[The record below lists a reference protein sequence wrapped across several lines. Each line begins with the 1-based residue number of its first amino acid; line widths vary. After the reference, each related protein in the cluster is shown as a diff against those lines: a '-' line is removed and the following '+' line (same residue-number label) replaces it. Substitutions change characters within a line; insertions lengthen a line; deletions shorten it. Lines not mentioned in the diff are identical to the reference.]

1 VTLFWI
7 SVVLLVAVALAILL
21 PALLR
26 RRTVST
32 DTRDLN
38 IALARERLRELDTE
52 SADGALDP
60 KQLDAARDELKQEL
74 LLDVEQSAEGEERLS
89 GRRDVFGMLAIVIG
103 VPLMAFAL
111 YGVLGDQNAVLGVPT
126 APERTDSAGQGQ
138 GQGQDMSIEAM
149 IARLEGRLQ
158 QQPDDTTGW
167 LMLARSYSYAQ
178 RWADAER
185 AYGRA
190 RDLDPQ
196 NADVLVEY
204 AGVLGRR
211 ANGVLAGLPEQLLQ
225 EALQVQPQHMNA
237 LFLMGHVHFQAQRYQ
252 DAVDLWQQVA
262 GALQPDSDD
271 LRQLQGYIAEAR
283 VQMGLPPET
292 APVAAS
298 PAPAPAT
305 AAAPGK
311 SIQVSVDLDPAL
323 ASAVAPGDTLFVYAR
338 ATEGPR
344 MPLAIARVTA
354 SDLPLTVTLDESMAM
369 MPNMTLATFEQVTVE
384 ARISKSG
391 SAMPQSGD
399 IRGTRTPVS
408 PGSDE
413 TVEILIDSRVP

>member
-1 VTLFWI
+1 VTLFWVLL
-7 SVVLLVAVALAILL
+7 VVLVAVALAILL
-21 PALLR
+21 PPLLR
-26 RRTVST
+26 MRTVT
-32 DTRDLN
+32 AGGQNLN
-38 IALARERLRELDTE
+38 IALARERLHELEAETAE
-52 SADGALDP
+52 GALDST
-60 KQLDAARDELKQEL
+60 QLDAAREELKSEL
-74 LLDVEQSAEGEERLS
+74 LLDVEHGDADEASLS
-89 GRRDVFGMLAIVIG
+89 GRRDVFGMLAVVIG
-103 VPLMAFAL
+103 VPLIAFAM
-111 YGVLGDQNAVLGVPT
+111 YGFLGDKSAVLGVPM
-126 APERTDSAGQGQ
+126 APERTDTAAQE
-138 GQGQDMSIEAM
+138 QDMSIEAM
-149 IARLEGRLQ
+149 IARLEGRLE

-211 ANGVLAGLPEQLLQ
+211 ANGVLAGLPEQLLR

-237 LFLMGHVHFQAQRYQ
+237 LFLMGHVYFQAQRYQ

-283 VQMGLPPET
+283 GQMGLPPQT
-292 APVAAS
+292 APVATP
-298 PAPAPAT
+298 PAPTPAP
-305 AAAPGK
+305 APGK
-311 SIQVSVDLDPAL
+311 SIHVSVDLDPAL
-323 ASAVAPGDTLFVYAR
+323 ASVVAPGDTLFVYAR

-354 SDLPLTVTLDESMAM
+354 SELPLTVTLDESMAM

>member
-1 VTLFWI
+1 
-7 SVVLLVAVALAILL
+7 
-21 PALLR
+21 
-26 RRTVST
+26 
-32 DTRDLN
+32 
-38 IALARERLRELDTE
+38 
-52 SADGALDP
+52 
-60 KQLDAARDELKQEL
+60 
-74 LLDVEQSAEGEERLS
+74 
-89 GRRDVFGMLAIVIG
+89 
-103 VPLMAFAL
+103 
-111 YGVLGDQNAVLGVPT
+111 
-126 APERTDSAGQGQ
+126 
-138 GQGQDMSIEAM
+138 MSIEAM
-149 IARLEGRLQ
+149 IARLEGRLE

-185 AYGRA
+185 AYSRA

-211 ANGVLAGLPEQLLQ
+211 AQGVLAGLPEQLLQ
-225 EALQVQPQHMNA
+225 QALQVQPNNPNA
-237 LFLMGHVHFQAQRYQ
+237 MFLMGHVHFQAQRYQ

-262 GALQPDSDD
+262 GQLQPDSDD

-283 VQMGLPPET
+283 GQMGLPPET
-292 APVAAS
+292 APAAAS
-298 PAPAPAT
+298 PVPEPSSS
-305 AAAPGK
+305 PGK
-311 SIQVSVDLDPAL
+311 SIHVSVDLDPEL

-384 ARISKSG
+384 ARISKTG